1 MPEKALSQARTM
13 LNELTEAAR
22 TGQIIPIRLTGQLEA
37 IGQMLDKADEDQ
49 NAAHNSSGSAD
60 LEAYRKELA
69 GLLSHGFHDLRLPL
83 TNIRGYA
90 DMLATPGM
98 GDLTDMQQQFVGTI
112 RSNSRRL
119 ESLLTDVGD
128 LSKLRGGTFKL
139 SPKMDMFKN
148 IAMMIE
154 KQMRPVAEEL
164 GRQLEFDLPQGLP
177 LLNIDGDMLT
187 KAICKLVENA
197 LRYSP
202 PETGLVKVSARG
214 DGSQLH
220 ITVQDNGIGI
230 RPEEIAKLGTAF
242 FRGDNELIL
251 SYKGSGLGI
260 PIAYG
265 IIELL
270 QGQISLVSQPDQGTI
285 FTVILPG
292 MS

>member
-1 MPEKALSQARTM
+1 MPDNALLQARTM

-22 TGQIIPIRLTGQLEA
+22 KGQIIPIRLTGQLEA
-37 IGQMLDKADEDQ
+37 IEQMLDKADEEQ
-49 NAAHNSSGSAD
+49 NAARNSGGSGD
-60 LEAYRKELA
+60 LEVYRKELA

-98 GDLTDMQQQFVGTI
+98 GDLNDMQQQFVGTI

-119 ESLLTDVGD
+119 ETLLTDISD
-128 LSKLRGGTFKL
+128 LSKLRGGTLKVT
-139 SPKMDMFKN
+139 PKMDMFKN
-148 IAMMIE
+148 IAMMVE
-154 KQMRPVAEEL
+154 KNMRPVAEEL
-164 GRQLEFDLPQGLP
+164 GRRLEFELPQGLP
-177 LLNIDGDMLT
+177 LLNIDGEMLT
-187 KAICKLVENA
+187 KALDKLVENG

-202 PETGLVKVSARG
+202 PETGLVKISARG
-214 DGSQLH
+214 EGNQLH
-220 ITVQDNGIGI
+220 ITIQDNGIGI
-230 RPEEIAKLGTAF
+230 KPEEIVKLGTAF

-270 QGQISLVSQPDQGTI
+270 GGQISLVSQPDQGTI
-285 FTVILPG
+285 FTVILAG